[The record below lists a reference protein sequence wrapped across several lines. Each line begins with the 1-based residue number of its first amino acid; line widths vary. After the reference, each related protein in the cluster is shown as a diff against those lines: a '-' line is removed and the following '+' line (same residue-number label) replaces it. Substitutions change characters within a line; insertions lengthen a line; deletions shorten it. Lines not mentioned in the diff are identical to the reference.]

1 MTTASSGKNL
11 LQWVGG
17 IPNSSG
23 DRFRRNQPQLE
34 SICRHFSMEGFMR
47 SLRSGYVFTALV
59 AIGAI
64 LMLPVCG
71 HAQDSTVGGTVMDP
85 SGAVI
90 PGVTMTATHTESG
103 NKFVAVTDE
112 RGGYRLLVRVGNY
125 RITAELPGFGT
136 VNRNIELLVG
146 QTVVVNIEM
155 MPSTIA
161 ETVNVTG
168 EVPLVDT
175 ETSKVSSNIDPKQM
189 QELPLNGRNW
199 MDLSLLAPGARRNE
213 AVGLVQN
220 RQGYALTKV
229 DGQDVTI
236 NYHSSTD
243 SEQPGYSRD
252 AIAEFEVIANRFDAS
267 QGRSAGMLVNAV
279 TKSGTNMFAGTFAGY
294 FRNDTFN
301 AADFVAKRVLPY
313 SNQQLS
319 GTLGGP
325 IVKDRVHFF
334 GSYEYE
340 HEPKTYTYNSPYPA
354 FNVDVHFPTRIHKFL
369 GRLDYQ
375 FSPATRLSVRAS
387 RFNNLFYAGGNAA
400 TDHPSAGG
408 TRKRVAPQYFATLT
422 HVLSNRTVNQI
433 RGGLTDYERQDQ
445 PGVRWK
451 GGDFPYHPVL
461 RGGPVIVVLRGYTIG
476 SSPINI
482 LQDTRSIRDD
492 LTTSLGKHDLKLG
505 GEYMRYH
512 NEFRW
517 CLRCNGEIWA
527 NTAAPP
533 ANLESLFP
541 VWNDA
546 STWNLAPLASIPR
559 FVFHCTSDTEHLYN
573 VVRHFFAAWLQH
585 DGKVSNKLPLHLGV
599 RYDFDT
605 NAHSEKL
612 RFLPWLSG
620 NQPHEKYNLAPRLG
634 MNFRLND
641 QTVLRGG
648 YGLFFAMSPNDGVQQ
663 TIGYTHRFEGQYFN
677 DGRPDFTAFRDRYW
691 GRFSGPKP
699 SFPDSLQRACDI
711 NFVARCSYRSLTQE
725 INYPGRKTSYS
736 HQVSAGIQRQFG
748 NDISLEVN
756 YVYTGGRREESPQNV
771 NLTYNPA
778 TGANY
783 PFSDVSRRAFPQ
795 WGNVN
800 FELLEGWSNYH
811 AMDFTLTKRF
821 SRRWQA
827 MTTYTI
833 ARFVDA
839 DPPGYQWSVGSD
851 GIVARKPIGFRL
863 ARDMGG
869 EYTFAG
875 SASGGGFQ
883 QGGDQRQ
890 RDVLHGI
897 WDIGRGVQL
906 SGLYFYGSGE
916 RYRVT
921 YGSDLRD
928 EAGGNPVV
936 LQRYRRDGSIIPR
949 NGLVGLPLHRVDM
962 RLQKRI
968 AISDRV
974 QLFGMF
980 EVFNLFNHANY
991 GAYTTNENNPSYGLP
1006 AFSDNNAYQPRML
1019 QLGFRTT
1026 F

>member
-1 MTTASSGKNL
+1 
-11 LQWVGG
+11 
-17 IPNSSG
+17 
-23 DRFRRNQPQLE
+23 
-34 SICRHFSMEGFMR
+34 MR
-47 SLRSGYVFTALV
+47 SVRSGYVFTALV

-71 HAQDSTVGGTVMDP
+71 HAQDSTVSGTVTDP

-90 PGVTMTATHTESG
+90 PGVTVTATHTESG
-103 NKFVAVTDE
+103 NKFEAVTDE
-112 RGGYRLLVRVGNY
+112 RGGYRLLVRVGNF
-125 RITAELPGFGT
+125 RVTAELPGFGT
-136 VNRNIELLVG
+136 VNRNIEVLVG

-369 GRLDYQ
+369 GRLDYE

-387 RFNNLFYAGGNAA
+387 RFNNLFYAGGNSA

-408 TRKRVAPQYFATLT
+408 TRQRVAPQYFATLT
-422 HVLSNRTVNQI
+422 HVISNRTVNQI

-451 GGDFPYHPVL
+451 GGDFPYHSVL

-541 VWNDA
+541 VWDDA
-546 STWNLAPLASIPR
+546 STWNLAPLASITR
-559 FVFHCTSDTEHLYN
+559 FVFHSTSDTEHRYN
-573 VVRHFFAAWLQH
+573 VVRHFFAGWLQ
-585 DGKVSNKLPLHLGV
+585 DDWKASKKVTLNLGV

-612 RFLPWLSG
+612 RFLPWLPG
-620 NQPHEKYNLAPRLG
+620 NLPHEKDNLAPRLG

-648 YGLFFAMSPNDGVQQ
+648 YGLFFALSPNDGVQQ
-663 TIGYTHRFEGQYFN
+663 TIGYLHRFEGQYFN
-677 DGRPDFTAFRDRYW
+677 DGRADFTAVQDGFW
-691 GRFSGPKP
+691 GWFNGPKP
-699 SFPDSLQRACDI
+699 SFQDSLQRACDI
-711 NFVARCSYRSLTQE
+711 NFVAGCSYRSLTQE

-736 HQVSAGIQRQFG
+736 HQVSVGIQRQFG
-748 NDISLEVN
+748 NDISLETN
-756 YVYTGGRREESPQNV
+756 YVFTGGRREESPQNA

-783 PFSDVSRRAFPQ
+783 PFSDVSRRAFRQ

-827 MTTYTI
+827 MGTYTI
-833 ARFVDA
+833 AQFLDA
-839 DPPGYQWSVGSD
+839 DPPRDQWYIGSD
-851 GIVARKPIGFRL
+851 GVVARRPIGFPL
-863 ARDMGG
+863 APDLGG
-869 EYTFAG
+869 EYTLAG
-875 SASGGGFQ
+875 AWTGSGGAA
-883 QGGDQRQ
+883 GGDQRH
-890 RDVLHGI
+890 RAVANGI
-897 WDIGRGVQL
+897 WDIGHGVQL
-906 SGLYFYGSGE
+906 SGVYFFGSGE
-916 RYRVT
+916 RRRT
-921 YGSDLRD
+921 NFGSDLRD
-928 EAGGNPVV
+928 EGSTIGA
-936 LQRYRRDGSIIPR
+936 LWWRLRRDGTIISR
-949 NGLVGLPLHRVDM
+949 KGLVGDPIHRVDM

-968 AISDRV
+968 AISERV
-974 QLFGMF
+974 QLFGIF

-991 GAYTTNENNPSYGLP
+991 GSYTTNENNANYGKPSFNSNL
-1006 AFSDNNAYQPRML
+1006 AYQPRML

>member
-1 MTTASSGKNL
+1 
-11 LQWVGG
+11 
-17 IPNSSG
+17 
-23 DRFRRNQPQLE
+23 
-34 SICRHFSMEGFMR
+34 MR

-71 HAQDSTVGGTVMDP
+71 HAQDSTVSGTVTDP

-112 RGGYRLLVRVGNY
+112 RGDFRLSVRVGTY
-125 RITAELPGFGT
+125 RITAQLPGFAT
-136 VNRNIELLVG
+136 VNRSVQMLVG
-146 QTVVVNIEM
+146 QTVVVNIQM
-155 MPSTIA
+155 APSTIA
-161 ETVNVTG
+161 ETLTVTG
-168 EVPLVDT
+168 EAPLVDT
-175 ETSKVSSNIDPKQM
+175 TTSKVGANIDPRQM

-213 AVGLVQN
+213 SVGLVQN
-220 RQGYALTKV
+220 RQGYSQTKV

-236 NYHSSTD
+236 NYHPSPD
-243 SEQPGYSRD
+243 SEQSGYSRD
-252 AIAEFEVIANRFDAS
+252 AIGEFEVVANRFDAS

-279 TKSGTNMFAGTFAGY
+279 TKSGTNVFAGTFAGY
-294 FRNDTFN
+294 FRDDTFN
-301 AADFVAKRVLPY
+301 ASDFVSKRVLPY

-369 GRLDYQ
+369 GRLDYE

-387 RFNNLFYAGGNAA
+387 RFNNLFYAGGNSA

-408 TRKRVAPQYFATLT
+408 TRQRVAPQYFATLT
-422 HVLSNRTVNQI
+422 HVISNRTVNQI

-492 LTTSLGKHDLKLG
+492 LTTSFGKHDLKLG

-546 STWNLAPLASIPR
+546 STWNLAPLASITR
-559 FVFHCTSDTEHLYN
+559 WAYHSLSDTEHRYEI
-573 VVRHFFAAWLQH
+573 VRHLFAGWLQ
-585 DGKVSNKLPLHLGV
+585 DDWKVRQRLTLNLGI

-605 NAHSEKL
+605 NTNSATV
-612 RFLPWLSG
+612 RFLPWLPG
-620 NQPHEKYNLAPRLG
+620 NLPREKTNFAPRFGINLG
-634 MNFRLND
+634 LND
-641 QTVLRGG
+641 RTVIRGG
-648 YGLFFAMSPNDGVQQ
+648 YGLFYAFAPNDGVQQ
-663 TIGYTHRFEGQYFN
+663 TEGYLHRFENQIFY
-677 DGRPDFTAFRDRYW
+677 DGRSNFTTLRDGYW
-691 GRFSGPKP
+691 GWFDGPKP
-699 SFPDSLQRACDI
+699 SFEQSLQRACDV
-711 NFVARCSYRSLTQE
+711 NNVAGCVYRSLTQE

-736 HQVSAGIQRQFG
+736 HQASAGVQHQLG
-748 NDISLEVN
+748 LDMSVEVN
-756 YVYTGGRREESPQNV
+756 YTFTGGRREESAQQV
-771 NLTYNPA
+771 NLKYNPA

-783 PFSDVSRRAFPQ
+783 PFSDISRRAFPQ
-795 WGNVN
+795 WGAVN

-811 AMDFTLTKRF
+811 GVALTFTKRF
-821 SRRWQA
+821 SRHWQVTA
-827 MTTYTI
+827 TTT
-833 ARFVDA
+833 RSWFRDSEPFR
-839 DPPGYQWSVGSD
+839 DQWYIGSN
-851 GIVARKPIGFRL
+851 GIVARRPIGFPL

-890 RDVLHGI
+890 RAVLNGI
-897 WDIGRGVQL
+897 WDVGRGVQL
-906 SGLYFYGSGE
+906 SG
-916 RYRVT
+916 
-921 YGSDLRD
+921 
-928 EAGGNPVV
+928 P
-936 LQRYRRDGSIIPR
+936 
-949 NGLVGLPLHRVDM
+949 
-962 RLQKRI
+962 
-968 AISDRV
+968 
-974 QLFGMF
+974 
-980 EVFNLFNHANY
+980 
-991 GAYTTNENNPSYGLP
+991 
-1006 AFSDNNAYQPRML
+1006 
-1019 QLGFRTT
+1019 
-1026 F
+1026 